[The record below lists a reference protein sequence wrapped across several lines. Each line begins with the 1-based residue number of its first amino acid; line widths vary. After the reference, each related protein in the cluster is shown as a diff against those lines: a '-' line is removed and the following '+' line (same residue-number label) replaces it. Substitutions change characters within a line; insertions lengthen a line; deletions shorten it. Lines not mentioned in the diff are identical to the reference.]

1 MRYIAKMSW
10 YLLQCTLYLSTTI
23 VHIMTS
29 LTTTTDK
36 NTLFIRISQATTIT
50 GLPSSVIKKLIHA
63 GDIEGFK
70 PTYKMYLVRLNSLL
84 SFIES
89 KKIQPSTKGAI
100 LGK

>member
-1 MRYIAKMSW
+1 MTPY
-10 YLLQCTLYLSTTI
+10 STN
-23 VHIMTS
+23 
-29 LTTTTDK
+29 TDK

-89 KKIQPSTKGAI
+89 KKIKPSYKGAI